1 MNPLSADSSSSVP
14 SSAPIAPPPAPATSA
29 PIPAP
34 VAPPPPPAAPFHRT
48 VTHMEEQ
55 RGIVN
60 WIVEIFRRLF
70 TGVKK
75 QRAKDLHEDAKDL
88 VGQIS
93 RGDVISHTS
102 EGVLKISSAVLNPA
116 GFDASSIPDKKK
128 LRPLLRGAAAEQ
140 TTVPE
145 IRVGRHVLQP
155 HACEGTGATVS
166 GGNVV
171 GTASSSPHLA
181 NLYLTSFDEIRCGAI
196 NSPQKAQELMDAIRL
211 MRPEGKVRIVVNQLN
226 SFEKAEEAKLVR
238 SEHRVLAAAKG
249 EGIQI
254 AHLNT
259 PTNRNYEWTLT
270 LKKYLPEAL
279 VERFFKGERKSHAQ
293 NLESLALMVGWL
305 NEDVKGDPSFM
316 NYANLKELQE
326 KSQGLLCDL
335 NDPSK
340 KDQRVALRQEL
351 HDTRQKIKKELIMQH
366 NLLKEAREKN
376 LIPQDKRQ
384 ECLLME
390 KLLASQ
396 LGIQPMSRA
405 QEIMVIMLLNREMGV
420 LSVVNCKSGLDRT
433 GNWSAA
439 HLALIQ
445 MLEDPLVDK
454 NAVINMVLNW
464 EQVSRDSIFVEKFR
478 VDLSQML
485 SDSTVGKKAMINRIL
500 NSEQIS
506 RDPALAEKL
515 RMMGEDPLIDK
526 NAVIDMVLNSKQIFR
541 NYALVKKFRMHCL
554 ENMIQ
559 VGLPITFYS
568 TGGMLGLKWGKGFT
582 GQLTPLH
589 FIPEKIVIDEKEVT
603 LVKYDSSGSPA
614 SLTEEGH
621 RLLTRF
627 SALRG
632 A

>member
-1 MNPLSADSSSSVP
+1 MK
-14 SSAPIAPPPAPATSA
+14 
-29 PIPAP
+29 
-34 VAPPPPPAAPFHRT
+34 
-48 VTHMEEQ
+48 EQ
-55 RGIVN
+55 QGVIN

-75 QRAKDLHEDAKDL
+75 QRAKDLLEDAKDL
-88 VGQIS
+88 VERIGE
-93 RGDVISHTS
+93 GKVISHTS
-102 EGVLKISSAVLNPA
+102 EGVLKVSSSVLNPA
-116 GFDASSIPDKKK
+116 GFDASSISDKKK
-128 LRPLLRGAAAEQ
+128 LRPLLRQAAAAQEA
-140 TTVPE
+140 
-145 IRVGRHVLQP
+145 IAKIKVGNHVFLP
-155 HACEGTGATVS
+155 HSCEGAGATVT
-166 GGNVV
+166 GGKIV
-171 GTASSSPHLA
+171 GTASPSPHLP
-181 NLYLTSFDEIRCGAI
+181 NLYITSFDEIRCGAI

-211 MRPEGKVRIVVNQLN
+211 MRPEGKVRVVVNQLN

-270 LKKYLPEAL
+270 LKKYLPKAL

-293 NLESLALMVGWL
+293 NLESLALMVGWFIDDGSINNPL
-305 NEDVKGDPSFM
+305 FACVNREQLSQ
-316 NYANLKELQE
+316 LHSRSQE
-326 KSQGLLCDL
+326 ILCDL

-340 KDQRVALRQEL
+340 KEERVALRNEL
-351 HDTRQKIKKELIMQH
+351 HQIRQEIKELLIEQHRLLGESVVPATMEPRLKLMQ
-366 NLLKEAREKN
+366 A
-376 LIPQDKRQ
+376 
-384 ECLLME
+384 
-390 KLLASQ
+390 LLASQ

-445 MLEDPLVDK
+445 MLEDPSVDK
-454 NAVINMVLNW
+454 TALINMVLNW
-464 EQVSRDSIFVEKFR
+464 DTVSK
-478 VDLSQML
+478 
-485 SDSTVGKKAMINRIL
+485 
-500 NSEQIS
+500 
-506 RDPALAEKL
+506 DP
-515 RMMGEDPLIDK
+515 K
-526 NAVIDMVLNSKQIFR
+526 NPF
-541 NYALVKKFRMHCL
+541 VKKFRMHCL